1 MHFIYTQK
9 VYQNIFGEENCKGMP
24 FFLTVK
30 TVLNVD
36 KNEDKTMPAWFQVQE
51 FLYVQ
56 SIVWILVSSF
66 IAFSLKIGFG
76 GLDTL
81 S

>member
-1 MHFIYTQK
+1 
-9 VYQNIFGEENCKGMP
+9 MP
-24 FFLTVK
+24 FLFTVK
-30 TVLNVD
+30 TVLSTVD

-56 SIVWILVSSF
+56 SNIVWILVSYF
-66 IAFSLKIGFG
+66 ITFSVKIGFG
-76 GLDTL
+76 DLDTQ